1 MEIIIDKKWMNMCI
15 DTYQKIYGFNESIEN
30 DPIPFE
36 VNFSLI
42 ERIKVDDLLNDST
55 NEGIEVKASG
65 DENERGAKVSYNPSH
80 NDGVDSSIENN
91 PTRSELKVP
100 TIRLM
105 PDHIDIFAVMQ
116 RVAMTKS
123 VIGTDGNP
131 LLYAFKNEKG
141 YRFDSEE
148 DKNAIRKDIENILGK
163 FVDQYFSANNGEVAT
178 IVIPSGN
185 TLNNEFANLFQ
196 SVVESKGKK
205 VKIYNDILDKL
216 TTDVVREEVLED
228 SRSDFNSWI
237 SKMSPAKAMKIKN
250 KLLKF
255 LDDMDENHGGT
266 FSYHFVKDPDIRN
279 HMSMSMKLSKTPSIA
294 KEYGDINECHVLLLD
309 DSVSRGAS
317 MKEAYNLLVRHYH
330 PKSITGLVLFSPDQ
344 RTVNKK

>member
-1 MEIIIDKKWMNMCI
+1 MEKNINENKNWMNRFV
-15 DTYQKIYGFNESIEN
+15 DTYNRLYGINESTEN
-30 DPIPFE
+30 NPIPFE
-36 VNFSLI
+36 VNFSLV
-42 ERIKVDDLLNDST
+42 ERINVDDLLNDTT
-55 NEGIEVKASG
+55 NEGIEVRAS
-65 DENERGAKVSYNPSH
+65 DDASRVSYNPSH

-91 PTRSELKVP
+91 PTQFKLEVP
-100 TIRLM
+100 SIQLT
-105 PDHIDIFAVMQ
+105 PDQINIFAIMQ

-123 VIGTDGNP
+123 VIGSDGNP
-131 LLYAFKNEKG
+131 LLYAFKNEKS
-141 YRFDSEE
+141 YHFDSDE
-148 DKNAIRKDIENILGK
+148 DKMSILNDIKNILGK
-163 FVDQYFSANNGEVAT
+163 FVDQYFSANNGEIAT

-185 TLNNEFANLFQ
+185 ALNNEFAKWFQ

-205 VKIYNDILDKL
+205 VKIYNEVLDKI
-216 TTDVVREEVLED
+216 TTEAVREEVIED
-228 SRSDFNSWI
+228 GGSEFNKWI
-237 SKMSPAKAMKIKN
+237 GKMPLNKAMKIKN

-330 PKSITGLVLFSPDQ
+330 PKSITGLVLFSADQ
-344 RTVNKK
+344 RTINKK